1 MLLDKKEVKK
11 KIDQNKNGMYRFVKN
26 WEYPKTCQIINGQR
40 FWEEDDIDYWISTY
54 CIPDTEVA
62 LERLYDNPNIIWD
75 EELECPKML
84 IYNTY
89 SRIVYD
95 DIAYREKHTEDR

>member
-26 WEYPKTCQIINGQR
+26 WEYPKNCKIINGQR

-54 CIPDTEVA
+54 CMPDTDVA
-62 LERLYDNPNIIWD
+62 IERFYDHPDIIWD
-75 EELECPKML
+75 ENDECPKILM
-84 IYNTY
+84 NNRY
-89 SRIVYD
+89 SRIICD
-95 DIAYREKHTEDR
+95 DITLRDDD